1 MNFKVENSKLNFD
14 RVFSNKIIC
23 PWAGPL
29 GRKLENVMKMKWT
42 QVCDNGSLL
51 ADTVAPPT
59 NS

>member
-1 MNFKVENSKLNFD
+1 MNFKVENSKFNLIEF
-14 RVFSNKIIC
+14 FSNKIMSV
-23 PWAGPL
+23 AGPL
-29 GRKLENVMKMKWT
+29 VRKLENVMRMKWT